1 MYVKHGER
9 GINDVSWCESKS
21 NPSERSLWEL
31 RIICNTKELFSDYF
45 ANNTLQSTYFQKV
58 LYCLS
63 TSEIRTKY
71 KK

>member
-1 MYVKHGER
+1 MMYHGVKARVTHF
-9 GINDVSWCESKS
+9 
-21 NPSERSLWEL
+21 ERSLWEL

-63 TSEIRTKY
+63 TS
-71 KK
+71 

>member
-1 MYVKHGER
+1 MMYHGVKARVTHL
-9 GINDVSWCESKS
+9 
-21 NPSERSLWEL
+21 ERSLWEL